1 MDTLTPS
8 VLVRFLKKHTTAQ
21 PGFERLKTIY
31 RPYICPLHELLPLIQ
46 PKGASVFDV
55 GCGGGVFLKLV
66 GEFCSSS
73 RLAGVDV
80 DSVAVVKAQKLLSGW
95 IGDLD
100 IRLYDGVNLPESI
113 SQFDYVTMIDVL
125 HHIPSAEK
133 FNLLQSIFVKM
144 KNGAS
149 LVLKD
154 IDADLRF
161 WLMFNKFHDL
171 LLSGEAGSEI
181 SLNETREMLEEIGFH
196 VEHLLQERMFCYA
209 HFAFVALKPV

>member
-1 MDTLTPS
+1 MITLTPA
-8 VLVRFLKKHTTAQ
+8 VLVRFLKKHTTVQ
-21 PGFERLKTIY
+21 TGLERLKTVY

-55 GCGGGVFLKLV
+55 GCGGGAFLKLV

-80 DSVAVVKAQKLLSGW
+80 DSTVVAKAQELLSGW

-100 IRLYDGVNLPESI
+100 IRLYDGINLPECI
-113 SQFDYVTMIDVL
+113 SQFDYITMIDVL
-125 HHIPSAEK
+125 HHVPLTEK
-133 FNLLQSIFVKM
+133 INLLQNIFSKM
-144 KNGAS
+144 KNGSS
-149 LVLKD
+149 LILKD

-171 LLSGEAGSEI
+171 LLAGEAGSEL
-181 SLNETREMLEEIGFH
+181 SLNETREMLEEIGFQ
-196 VEHLLQERMFCYA
+196 VEFVLQKRMLCYS
-209 HFAFVALKPV
+209 HFALVALKSV